1 MCARVVQSGPCR
13 GIGVSDSG
21 LSCDSSVHCV
31 IYFAWPWRS
40 RIGSMSMTIFIQSS
54 SSWSILI
61 LLLKLQKF
69 LYSLVIYNII
79 FNNNMIIIM
88 NKYPRGRVRAGVSPL
103 DGAGG
108 DPGCGLLRE
117 LMLPQTG
124 QLDFAASV

>member
-1 MCARVVQSGPCR
+1 MHK
-13 GIGVSDSG
+13 
-21 LSCDSSVHCV
+21 LF
-31 IYFAWPWRS
+31 YF
-40 RIGSMSMTIFIQSS
+40 
-54 SSWSILI
+54 
-61 LLLKLQKF
+61 
-69 LYSLVIYNII
+69 N
-79 FNNNMIIIM
+79 M